1 MPDHPPIP
9 NAGQRHETASTDPS
23 GAVAGLDSVAS
34 LDPAGALARRVL
46 ANESNAFAALMQHCH
61 GFVFAIC
68 FNILGHR
75 QDAEDAT
82 QDTFSR
88 VAKYLHRW
96 DPGRPF
102 KPWLAR
108 VAGNRSRTQLAKRK
122 SHTSLEAIA
131 DPHGQSGEQVS
142 DARAI
147 GEEICRAVSNLRPRQ
162 RDAFECFHIQGM
174 SYDEIAKHL
183 QCPLGTAK
191 TLVRRARLAVTDQL
205 ISRDVVAG
213 QRNSAEH
220 LPNSHRESM
229 NR

>member
-1 MPDHPPIP
+1 MPDRPPSP
-9 NAGQRHETASTDPS
+9 TPGQRLEP
-23 GAVAGLDSVAS
+23 VGLDPTEVAAGFDSAAS
-34 LDPAGALARRVL
+34 LDPAAVLARRVL
-46 ANESNAFAALMQHCH
+46 ANEANAFAALMQHCH

-122 SHTSLEAIA
+122 QHTSLESIA
-131 DPHGQSGEQVS
+131 DPHGQSGEQLS
-142 DARAI
+142 NARAI
-147 GEEICRAVSNLRPRQ
+147 GEEIRRAVGHLRPRQ
-162 RDAFECFHIQGM
+162 RDAFECFHIHGM
-174 SYDEIAKHL
+174 SYEEIAKHL

-205 ISRDVVAG
+205 ISREVVTG
-213 QRNSAEH
+213 QRDSAEH
-220 LPNSHRESM
+220 LPTSHRESM